1 MGACKTQVQLIKM
14 NQGLGDPYE
23 VPVPFFLIT
32 HPRGNVLYDGG
43 NALEVARDARA
54 HWEAVVRPTIPVMTE
69 DDFVVNRLQG
79 MDVDPASVR
88 YVIQSHL
95 HLDHSGAIGHFPN
108 AEYVV
113 QRRELEYAY
122 TPDWFQKPAYIRADF
137 DQDVSWLFLDGENDD
152 GYDLFG
158 DGTIKTLFTPGH
170 APGHTS
176 VIVDLEETGPMMLTA
191 DACYTRDHYD
201 NAALPGLI
209 HSGQLALQL
218 TRRRAPHAVE
228 QDEQGGGV
236 EARAAAAAVAA
247 VGWSARRSR
256 GDQRASR
263 ALSNRI
269 SSAPSSKR
277 APLVE

>member
-1 MGACKTQVQLIKM
+1 MADDLRLYFFTCGSLKTQLQYIKM
-14 NQGLGDPYE
+14 NEGLGDPYE

-32 HPRGNVLYDGG
+32 HPRGNVLFDGG
-43 NALEVARDARA
+43 NALEVAQDARG
-54 HWEAVVRPTIPVMTE
+54 HWGAVVDAYEPVMSE
-69 DDFVVNRLQG
+69 DDFVVNQLQA

-88 YVIQSHL
+88 YVVQSHL

-113 QRRELEYAY
+113 QRSELEYAY
-122 TPDWFQKPAYIRADF
+122 TPDWFQVPAYIRPDF
-137 DQDVSWLFLDGENDD
+137 DREDVQWLFLDGDHDD

-176 VIVDLEETGPMMLTA
+176 LIVTLEDTGSMMLTA

-209 HSGQLALQL
+209 HSASDVARSVRKIHRTVDQLEA
-218 TRRRAPHAVE
+218 TVVTGHDPEEWPKFKKAPE
-228 QDEQGGGV
+228 YY
-236 EARAAAAAVAA
+236 
-247 VGWSARRSR
+247 S
-256 GDQRASR
+256 
-263 ALSNRI
+263 
-269 SSAPSSKR
+269 
-277 APLVE
+277 